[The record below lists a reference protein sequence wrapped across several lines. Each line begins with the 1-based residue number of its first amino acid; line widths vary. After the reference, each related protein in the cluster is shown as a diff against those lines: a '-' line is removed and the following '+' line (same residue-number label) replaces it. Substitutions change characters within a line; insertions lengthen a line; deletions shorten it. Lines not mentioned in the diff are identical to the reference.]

1 MTTVRAHPRRVPAS
15 SKNPSGFTIVD
26 KHPRR
31 IQGATLTANDL
42 KEVAKQYRH
51 DGLIYPSPND
61 LNYPAGNTYDEL
73 IAIWVDYF
81 NAKYPP
87 VSPNAPRSPDV
98 VKALIASE
106 SGFDIDPPGNKLA
119 IGIAQITP
127 TTLKALQDA
136 DGEAKDFIFKDIRQK
151 DLKDPEVGIPLAVR
165 WLMRKRATAT
175 SKLGRQPNTEELIL
189 EYKGLLRSK
198 TPLKQKSLS
207 VFKEKYGKLIRK

>member
-1 MTTVRAHPRRVPAS
+1 MPKSKIPKLKKKVTTVRAHTRRVPAS

-42 KEVAKQYRH
+42 REVAKQYRH

-61 LNYPAGNTYDEL
+61 LNYLAGNTYDEL

-87 VSPNAPRSPDV
+87 VSPNAPLSPDV
-98 VKALIASE
+98 VKALI
-106 SGFDIDPPGNKLA
+106 D
-119 IGIAQITP
+119 
-127 TTLKALQDA
+127 
-136 DGEAKDFIFKDIRQK
+136 
-151 DLKDPEVGIPLAVR
+151 VR